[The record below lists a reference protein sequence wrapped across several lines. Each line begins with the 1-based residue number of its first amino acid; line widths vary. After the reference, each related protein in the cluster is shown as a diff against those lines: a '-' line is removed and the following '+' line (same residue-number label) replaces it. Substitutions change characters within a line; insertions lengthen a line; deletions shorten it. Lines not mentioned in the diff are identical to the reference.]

1 MPFGNPATS
10 PTMSKTVILAVPYM
24 YGLDQCIEKNLR
36 HHGFDVIN
44 LCYDDRDSYYP
55 HLGSRLAAL
64 YHKKI
69 TKNQDYKKKLKFS
82 RFQNE
87 INRKLAA
94 LGGEKADFALC
105 IRANIY
111 PKAIIKKIREHSA
124 FCINYQWDGVG
135 RFPDIIDYL
144 PYFDRCFVFDKNDV
158 AKYPQHR
165 FEAAT
170 NFYFDFPV
178 ETENGSNGLY
188 FLGGYETNRAVDTK
202 RFIEEARRL
211 KLPLDFHIYCK
222 DQRARKA
229 FGTEGI
235 TYLNRSTV
243 LSFEQNLQK
252 VCGSRAVVD
261 FVQFDHYGLSFR
273 IFDALCFDKK
283 LITNNQTVTGYD
295 FYHPDNI
302 FVWNGKNLDG
312 LADFLNKPYVA
323 LDPEIKQYYSF
334 GSWIQHAFAPAA
346 ALP

>member
-1 MPFGNPATS
+1 
-10 PTMSKTVILAVPYM
+10 MSKTVILAVPYM

-94 LGGEKADFALC
+94 LGSNKADFALC
-105 IRANIY
+105 IRSDIY
-111 PKAIIKKIREHSA
+111 PKIMIQKIRECTK
-124 FCINYQWDGVG
+124 FMVNYQWDGVG
-135 RFPDIIDYL
+135 RFPEIINYL
-144 PYFDRCFVFDKNDV
+144 DYFDRFLVFNHDDIV
-158 AKYPQHR
+158 KYPQYN
-165 FEAAT
+165 FEATT

-178 ETENGSNGLY
+178 KSETNDSLY

-202 RFIEEARRL
+202 CFIEEARRL

-334 GSWIQHAFAPAA
+334 GSWIQRAFAPAA